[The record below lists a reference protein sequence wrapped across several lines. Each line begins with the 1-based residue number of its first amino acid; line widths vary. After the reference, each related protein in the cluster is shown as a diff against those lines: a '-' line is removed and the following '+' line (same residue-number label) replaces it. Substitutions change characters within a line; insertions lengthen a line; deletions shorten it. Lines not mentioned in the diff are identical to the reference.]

1 MKRVKV
7 TKCTNTLPFIQAI
20 RDICAQK
27 IESAANIVRSLTS
40 ESGEGVMLIGEGEFI
55 TVEQWELVASRCAT
69 ILEWEYIQNKNI
81 NNLILSKNGKET
93 SNK

>member
-69 ILEWEYIQNKNI
+69 VLEWEYI
-81 NNLILSKNGKET
+81 
-93 SNK
+93 